1 MQNSHPKMKMRGRG
15 AMDNPQVRFEK
26 LDVVYEPEDEASQ
39 LPDHLKTQV
48 FKDTSRSI
56 ITYNDSPD
64 VGMEATL
71 NAYRGCEH
79 GCIYCFARPFHEY
92 LGLSSGLDFETKIF
106 AKIDAPEL
114 LYKALSNKNWQPKV
128 VTMSGITDPYQPL
141 EKKLEITRECLKIF
155 AEFKNPISI
164 ITKNHLVTRDIDI
177 LSQMA
182 GDNLASVNFSITSLD
197 RKIAR
202 TMEPRASTPSLRL
215 KAVKELTAAGIP
227 VNVMMAPIIPGLTDH
242 EIPKLLETVAEAG
255 ACNAGYVMLRLPYA
269 VKHLFETW
277 LEEHFPLRK
286 DKVLNRLRSMRGGKL
301 YDAKWGTRM
310 RGEGF
315 YAEQTKALFYASKK
329 RYGLTKSIELTTEH
343 FNNISQKQLSLF

>member
-1 MQNSHPKMKMRGRG
+1 MPDHHPTIKLRGRG

-26 LDVVYEPEDEASQ
+26 IDIVYEPEDEATQ
-39 LPDHLKTQV
+39 LPDHLQTQV
-48 FKDTSRSI
+48 FKDTSRSV

-64 VGMEATL
+64 IGMEATL
-71 NAYRGCEH
+71 NVYRGCEH
-79 GCIYCFARPFHEY
+79 GCIYCFARPYHEY

-106 AKIDAPEL
+106 AKTDAPQL
-114 LYKALSNKNWQPKV
+114 LRKALSHKNWEPKV
-128 VTMSGITDPYQPL
+128 VTMSAITDAYQPL
-141 EKKLEITRECLKIF
+141 EKKMEITRECLKVF
-155 AEFKNPISI
+155 AEFKNPVSI
-164 ITKNHLVTRDIDI
+164 ITKNQLVTRDIDI

-182 GDNLASVNFSITSLD
+182 KDNLVSINFSVTSLD

-202 TMEPRASTPSLRL
+202 TMEPRASTPTVRLR
-215 KAVKELTAAGIP
+215 AIKELSAAGIP
-227 VNVMMAPIIPGLTDH
+227 VNVMMAPIIPGLTDQ
-242 EIPKLLETVAEAG
+242 EIPKLLEAVAEAG
-255 ACNAGYVMLRLPYA
+255 AHSAGYVMLRLPYA

-315 YAEQTKALFYASKK
+315 YAEQTQALFYASKK
-329 RYGLTKSIELTTEH
+329 RYGLTKSIELTTGH
-343 FNNISQKQLSLF
+343 FKNIPQKQLSLF